1 MAQRRGRDASTRR
14 SQVLYLPRDNVCN
27 SYPQCTIRS
36 ISRVKYSTLC
46 LIVLLWKIK
55 HNSTLSSCMASCN
68 SMYYPCWEQP
78 TSSISNS
85 ISCFSI
91 YNRQKYHSIFIAS
104 DSRSTG
110 LGIPGSPL
118 PFLCPHEGWETEVR
132 ISIVSTKIMSAINQH
147 FNCRSVI

>member
-1 MAQRRGRDASTRR
+1 MLARGEAECYICLETTPAIVTRSARYGST
-14 SQVLYLPRDNVCN
+14 
-27 SYPQCTIRS
+27 
-36 ISRVKYSTLC
+36 SRGKYSTLC
-46 LIVLLWKIK
+46 LMVLLLKVK

-110 LGIPGSPL
+110 LDIPGSPL
-118 PFLCPHEGWETEVR
+118 PSFVHMKAG
-132 ISIVSTKIMSAINQH
+132 KQK
-147 FNCRSVI
+147 